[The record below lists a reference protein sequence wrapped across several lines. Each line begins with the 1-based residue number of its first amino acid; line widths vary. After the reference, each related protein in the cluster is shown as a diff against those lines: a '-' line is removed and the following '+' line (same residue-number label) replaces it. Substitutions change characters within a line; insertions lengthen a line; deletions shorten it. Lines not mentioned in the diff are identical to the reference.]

1 MRRISPEHFFQTF
14 LWGLFSAVSSAILLA
29 VVCEMGCSP
38 SVGADGTGTVLFVSL
53 ESINLSSSF
62 MPPMIAAIIR
72 MVSSSSLSTLAPS
85 LIRHSSASTVAS
97 SSAGPYTPGIALHY
111 HVPAQEPLGD
121 VVLLRQA
128 REPHSGVDL
137 LVFLRGY
144 PEGHGLVPPA
154 VVSVQI
160 LS

>member
-1 MRRISPEHFFQTF
+1 MRNTNHKDIHLYVPFRAVRT
-14 LWGLFSAVSSAILLA
+14 LLFYLILLLSILLHAAHDSGDHPNGVQQLA
-29 VVCEMGCSP
+29 VH
-38 SVGADGTGTVLFVSL
+38 VGPVPDPPQLGQHSGQFV
-53 ESINLSSSF
+53 
-62 MPPMIAAIIR
+62 PQG
-72 MVSSSSLSTLAPS
+72 
-85 LIRHSSASTVAS
+85 LIH
-97 SSAGPYTPGIALHY
+97 PGIALHY

>member
-1 MRRISPEHFFQTF
+1 MRRISRSISSK
-14 LWGLFSAVSSAILLA
+14 LSSWGLFSAVSSAILLA

-38 SVGADGTGTVLFVSL
+38 SVGADGTGTVLFASL
-53 ESINLSSSF
+53 ESINLSLLLHAAHDSGDHPNGVQQLAVHVGPVPD
-62 MPPMIAAIIR
+62 PPQLGQHSGQF
-72 MVSSSSLSTLAPS
+72 VPQG
-85 LIRHSSASTVAS
+85 LIH
-97 SSAGPYTPGIALHY
+97 PGIALHY

-144 PEGHGLVPPA
+144 PE
-154 VVSVQI
+154 
-160 LS
+160 